1 MVVAFSVC
9 QCSFPGFA
17 SCVPKVFG
25 FIHFALEILATIKF
39 LATLSQVSDSVR
51 HEHVAASDQV
61 HGLRHYPILIDAFG
75 GVPTPEARHKLV
87 MGLLTSGFGQCPLLF
102 RAVVELYT
110 ALSQGPLVCK
120 GDDFMS
126 VTVFYTSLKCHI

>member
-17 SCVPKVFG
+17 SCVPEVSG
-25 FIHFALEILATIKF
+25 FIHFALEILAAIQIF
-39 LATLSQVSDSVR
+39 ATLLQVSDRVR
-51 HEHVAASDQV
+51 HEHVAASDHV
-61 HGLRHYPILIDAFG
+61 HGLQDVSMLQPALA
-75 GVPTPEARHKLV
+75 ARYKLV
-87 MGLLTSGFGQCPLLF
+87 MGPLPSGFDQCPLLF
-102 RAVVELYT
+102 RAVVELNT